1 MRPNSSSAASQLLA
15 DVPLFAGLS
24 PAALDDL
31 ACISRVRRYPPG
43 QVLWNEGDPGDSL
56 LVLEEGQLRIS
67 RFTASG
73 QEAVL
78 AVFEAP
84 ASLGELALLDGQPR
98 DATVI
103 AQHAVTVRVVP
114 RTAFHALL
122 QRESALVDGLL
133 KTLAGFVRLGNV
145 RHADML
151 GLDVSGRLAKWLLRR
166 AGDASGTQVALGAV
180 VTVHRTQAELGAE
193 LGANRSTLNRA
204 LHELEELGLI
214 AVDGEQVTLLDP
226 ERLRLHALV
235 SAVNAPATI
244 PARCIR

>member
-1 MRPNSSSAASQLLA
+1 MKCAVVRSNSSSAASHLLA
-15 DVPLFAGLS
+15 EVPLFAGLP

-31 ACISRVRRYPPG
+31 ARISRVRRYPSG

-103 AQHAVTVRVVP
+103 AQRAVTVRMVP
-114 RTAFHALL
+114 RTAFLALL
-122 QRESALVDGLL
+122 QREPALVDGLL
-133 KTLAGFVRLGNV
+133 KTLAGLVRLGNV
-145 RHADML
+145 RHTDML
-151 GLDVSGRLAKWLLRR
+151 GLDVPGRLAKWLLRR
-166 AGDASGTQVALGAV
+166 AGDVRGSEVAPGAV
-180 VTVHRTQAELGAE
+180 VTLHRTQAELGAE

-204 LHELEELGLI
+204 LHELEDLGLI
-214 AVDGEQVTLLDP
+214 DVDGEQVTLLDP
-226 ERLRLHALV
+226 GGL
-235 SAVNAPATI
+235 SAFTL
-244 PARCIR
+244 

>member
-1 MRPNSSSAASQLLA
+1 VRPNSSSAASQLLA
-15 DVPLFAGLS
+15 EVPLFAGLS

-43 QVLWNEGDPGDSL
+43 QVLWNEGDAGDSL
-56 LVLEEGQLRIS
+56 LILEEGQLRIS

-122 QRESALVDGLL
+122 QREPALVAGLL
-133 KTLAGFVRLGNV
+133 STLAGLVRLGNV
-145 RHADML
+145 RHADFL
-151 GLDVSGRLAKWLLRR
+151 GLDVPGRLAKWLLRR
-166 AGDASGTQVALGAV
+166 AGDASGSAVAPGAV
-180 VTVHRTQAELGAE
+180 IALQRTQAELGAE

-204 LHELEELGLI
+204 LRELEDLGLI
-214 AVDGEQVTLLDP
+214 EVDGEHVTLLDP
-226 ERLRLHALV
+226 EGL
-235 SAVNAPATI
+235 SAFTL
-244 PARCIR
+244 

>member
-1 MRPNSSSAASQLLA
+1 MIPRSSPDAAQQLA
-15 DVPLFAGLS
+15 EVPLFANLS
-24 PAALDDL
+24 PDVLDDL
-31 ACISRVRRYPPG
+31 ARISRVRRYPSG

-84 ASLGELALLDGQPR
+84 ASLGELALLDGEPR

-103 AQHAVTVRVVP
+103 AQRAVVVRVVP
-114 RTAFHALL
+114 RTAFHTLL
-122 QRESALVDGLL
+122 QREPLLVDGLL
-133 KTLAGFVRLGNV
+133 KTLAGLVRLGNV

-151 GLDVSGRLAKWLLRR
+151 GLDVPGRLAKWLLRR
-166 AGDASGTQVALGAV
+166 VGDPSGTSVTSGAV
-180 VTVHRTQAELGAE
+180 IAINRTQGELAAE

-204 LHELEELGLI
+204 LRELEELGLI
-214 AVDGEQVTLLDP
+214 AVDGERVTVLDP
-226 ERLRLHALV
+226 QGLAAFML
-235 SAVNAPATI
+235 
-244 PARCIR
+244 